1 MVIVGAAIEE
11 DPSRKH
17 EYSHQES
24 KARYEYEHEHEHESS
39 PSSSSLLF
47 PRRLLPLKS
56 IPIKKRPCYKIYSD
70 LHQNYEYQNGAR
82 SIGNLSN
89 NDDDDD
95 DDDEEDHDDDGQE
108 DGNTRCDDN
117 NDDDD
122 SDNDSDYWEG
132 KPPSIKL
139 YKHCSGRASIS
150 KKRKRSVFIGND
162 ETETG
167 SNPNSCNNRTR
178 VHTVSD
184 SASPIHP
191 IGNGCAAAVA
201 AAAAA
206 DNDDGRNDLEIGI
219 NASPSA
225 LVSPPNKTTQ
235 SFASMIDKRIQVQWN
250 MSDRTTRWYTGI
262 IQSCSGDGS
271 EAILVCDEKGTDPVV
286 LNAHDPPLWRPVDD
300 DKDSTSTSNIDI
312 HNDIH
317 NKTTDCYSLLSEP
330 PSRDVC
336 VSSDD
341 DDCSLLALTARRAKH
356 HVCRRHVA
364 RRRHQFPPGL
374 KHQPSTTEHVNVN
387 VDVLAQDTIGSGSGI
402 NIDACK
408 FELETNDFF
417 L

>member
-167 SNPNSCNNRTR
+167 SNQERSRDWNQRIPVR
-178 VHTVSD
+178 VGFT
-184 SASPIHP
+184 
-191 IGNGCAAAVA
+191 
-201 AAAAA
+201 
-206 DNDDGRNDLEIGI
+206 
-219 NASPSA
+219 
-225 LVSPPNKTTQ
+225 PNKTTQ